1 MQILLSLLAAR
12 HEDERGAVAIEYAL
26 LALLVAVALVA
37 AFTALQVDISDALG
51 AVGTALD
58 AAVN

>member
-1 MQILLSLLAAR
+1 MTSNR
-12 HEDERGAVAIEYAL
+12 DDVRGERGAVAIEYAL

-37 AFTALQVDISDALG
+37 AFTALQVDIAG
-51 AVGTALD
+51 VYTAVGSGID